1 MEFYYLIFFL
11 FLLVEFIYIFLLLYD
26 IYIFYCLLCTNIL
39 ILKKLRCLF
48 DRTFV
53 DHIGIPEHLSQ
64 LFSNSPTVFFWVSCT
79 LGHLLLPKFHFKP
92 PFNQSFHF
100 GLGIFPFLAHWIT
113 IMLLSS
119 HVQPLLRQK
128 MWPTPKQGRSSA
140 WRCRWAWGC

>member
-64 LFSNSPTVFFWVSCT
+64 LFSNSPTVFFLSE
-79 LGHLLLPKFHFKP
+79 LHFGP
-92 PFNQSFHF
+92 PF
-100 GLGIFPFLAHWIT
+100 IT
-113 IMLLSS
+113 EVSLQTTL
-119 HVQPLLRQK
+119 
-128 MWPTPKQGRSSA
+128 
-140 WRCRWAWGC
+140 